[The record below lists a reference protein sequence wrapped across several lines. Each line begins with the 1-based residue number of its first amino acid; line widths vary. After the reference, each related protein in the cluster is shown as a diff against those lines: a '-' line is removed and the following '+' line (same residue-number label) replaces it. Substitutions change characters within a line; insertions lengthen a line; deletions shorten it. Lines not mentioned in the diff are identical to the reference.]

1 MGDVRRRTR
10 ASTGEV
16 ELDPTPVAEAVSD
29 TPQEPEV
36 PKLDEAPVAK
46 LNAQDM
52 HRFKQQQR
60 IIRDAQM
67 SLSML
72 NCSYRALWLDIRT
85 RYELPDQFE
94 MDEKTGE
101 IFAVEEPAKPN
112 GKDKPDG

>member
-16 ELDPTPVAEAVSD
+16 ELDPALETP
-29 TPQEPEV
+29 PEPEA
-36 PKLDEAPVAK
+36 PKPDEVPVAK
-46 LNAQDM
+46 ISAQDVY
-52 HRFKQQQR
+52 RVKEQKR

-67 SLSML
+67 ALSML
-72 NCSYRALWLDIRT
+72 NCSYRVLWADIQK
-85 RYELPDQFE
+85 RYELPGSFE

>member
-16 ELDPTPVAEAVSD
+16 ELEPMVEA
-29 TPQEPEV
+29 PQEPEA
-36 PKLDEAPVAK
+36 PIPNEAPVAK
-46 LNAQDM
+46 LDAKDM
-52 HRFKQQQR
+52 HRFKEQQR

-67 SLSML
+67 VLSML
-72 NCSYRALWLDIRT
+72 NCSYRALWVDIRN

-101 IFAVEEPAKPN
+101 IFAVEEPAKAN
-112 GKDKPDG
+112 GKGQPDG